1 MQRRGRRYKNIHFEL
16 YSQAS
21 IDLYDFGVSMFL
33 LGLKLD
39 RSREA
44 GLRSVSLLR
53 QVLQLKLLARM
64 KRGQLGK
71 GD

>member
-21 IDLYDFGVSMFL
+21 IDLNDFGVSMSL
-33 LGLKLD
+33 LGLRLD
-39 RSREA
+39 MSREA
-44 GLRSVSLLR
+44 GLGSVLLLG
-53 QVLQLKLLARM
+53 QVLQLKILARM

-71 GD
+71 DN